1 MAEHGDPA
9 GRLSAL
15 LDRVAAVS
23 PVEAVDVM
31 ADELGVLFEAE
42 QVRFLITDLSGRAV
56 TRFGGTAAN
65 AARERQQGA
74 PHAPAV
80 LLHGTVYQEVLR
92 SQLPHLR
99 DREGGGVLLA
109 VPVTDRGDTLGV
121 LELELPVAPSGERVT
136 QVVAAGRAL
145 AHVLL
150 ACRRHTDL
158 FEWAQRTTP
167 FSLAAEIQ
175 RRLLPSAFTCESAQ
189 FTVAGWLEPANAVGG
204 DTFDYALDRDELHLS
219 ITDAVGHDVQAALL
233 ATVLVGSLRNSRRRG
248 RGLLDQARTANDA
261 LEAHSPRGE
270 FVTGQLVRVD
280 RRSGRAAIVN
290 AGHPLPLRVRD
301 GRTEELQLAV
311 DLPFGIVPGR
321 SFRAQEVALRPG
333 DRLVLLTD
341 GMLERNAAE
350 LDVGALLART
360 AGLHPREVVQ
370 ELGSEVMR
378 VTRSRLRDDATV
390 LCLDWH
396 GGPVGGREHDV
407 PVRATGRAA
416 PRTGPGQ

>member
-1 MAEHGDPA
+1 MGDRGDVTGHLP
-9 GRLSAL
+9 AL

-31 ADELGVLFEAE
+31 ADELGVLFGAE
-42 QVRFLITDLSGRAV
+42 KVCFLITDLSGRAV

-74 PHAPAV
+74 AHAPSV

-92 SQLPHLR
+92 SQRPDVR
-99 DREGGGVLLA
+99 PREGGGVLLT

-121 LELELPVAPSGERVT
+121 IELQLPVAPDAERVT

-145 AHVLL
+145 AHVVL

-175 RRLLPSAFTCESAQ
+175 RRLLPSAFTCESGQ

-204 DTFDYALDRDELHLS
+204 DTFDYALDRDDLHLS

-248 RGLLDQARTANDA
+248 RDLRDQARTANDA

-280 RRSGRAAIVN
+280 RRSGLAAIVN

-301 GRTEELQLAV
+301 GRTEELELAV
-311 DLPFGIVPGR
+311 DLPFGILPGR
-321 SFRAQEVALRPG
+321 PYRVQHVALRPG

-350 LDVGALLART
+350 LDVAALLTRT
-360 AGLHPREVVQ
+360 AALHPREVVQ

-378 VTRSRLRDDATV
+378 VTGGALRDDATV

-396 GGPVGGREHDV
+396 GGPVGGREEDV
-407 PVRATGRAA
+407 PVRGAGS
-416 PRTGPGQ
+416 GQ

>member
-1 MAEHGDPA
+1 MGDR
-9 GRLSAL
+9 GDVTGHLSAL

-31 ADELGVLFEAE
+31 ADELGVLFGAE
-42 QVRFLITDLSGRAV
+42 QVCFLITDLSGRAV

-74 PHAPAV
+74 AHAPSV

-92 SQLPHLR
+92 RQRPDVR
-99 DREGGGVLLA
+99 AREGGGVLLT

-121 LELELPVAPSGERVT
+121 IELQLPVAPDDVRVGE
-136 QVVAAGRAL
+136 VVAAGRAL
-145 AHVLL
+145 AHVVL

-175 RRLLPSAFTCESAQ
+175 RRLLPSAFTCESGQ

-204 DTFDYALDRDELHLS
+204 DTFDYALDRDDLHLS

-248 RGLLDQARTANDA
+248 RDLPDQARTANDA

-280 RRSGRAAIVN
+280 RRSGLAAIVN

-301 GRTEELQLAV
+301 GRTEELELAV
-311 DLPFGIVPGR
+311 DLPFGILPGR
-321 SFRAQEVALRPG
+321 PYRVQHVALRPG

-350 LDVGALLART
+350 LDVAALLTRT

-378 VTRSRLRDDATV
+378 VTGGALRDDATV

-396 GGPVGGREHDV
+396 GGPVGGREED
-407 PVRATGRAA
+407 A
-416 PRTGPGQ
+416 PARGAGSAR

>member
-1 MAEHGDPA
+1 MAEHAAPA
-9 GRLSAL
+9 GRLAAL
-15 LDRVAAVS
+15 VDRVATVS

-31 ADELGVLFEAE
+31 ADGLGELFGAD
-42 QVRFLITDLSGRAV
+42 QVCFLISDLSGRAV

-74 PHAPAV
+74 AHAPAV

-92 SQLPHLR
+92 TQRP
-99 DREGGGVLLA
+99 DVREKQGGGVLLT

-121 LELELPVAPSGERVT
+121 IELELPVAPDAARVAE
-136 QVVAAGRAL
+136 VLAAGRAL
-145 AHVLL
+145 AHVLIT
-150 ACRRHTDL
+150 CRRHTDL

-175 RRLLPSAFTCESAQ
+175 RRLLPSAFTCESGQ

-204 DTFDYALDRDELHLS
+204 DTFDYALDRDDLHLS

-248 RGLLDQARTANDA
+248 RDLPDQARTANDA

-280 RRSGRAAIVN
+280 RRTGVAAIVN

-301 GRTEELQLAV
+301 GRTETVELAV
-311 DLPFGIVPGR
+311 DLPFGIVPDR
-321 SFRAQEVALRPG
+321 PFRIQQVPLRPG
-333 DRLVLLTD
+333 DRLILLTD

-350 LDVGALLART
+350 LDVEALLART
-360 AGLHPREVVQ
+360 AALHPRQVVQ
-370 ELGSEVMR
+370 ELGSQVMR
-378 VTRSRLRDDATV
+378 VTGGRLRDDATV

-396 GGPVGGREHDV
+396 GGPIGGRQEDLPH
-407 PVRATGRAA
+407 PVGSTA
-416 PRTGPGQ
+416 PDAGQ

>member
-1 MAEHGDPA
+1 MGDR
-9 GRLSAL
+9 GDVTGHLSAL

-31 ADELGVLFEAE
+31 ADELGVLFGAE
-42 QVRFLITDLSGRAV
+42 QVCFLITDLSGRAV

-74 PHAPAV
+74 AHAPSV
-80 LLHGTVYQEVLR
+80 LLPGTVYQEVLR
-92 SQLPHLR
+92 SQRPDVR
-99 DREGGGVLLA
+99 DREGGGVLLT

-121 LELELPVAPSGERVT
+121 IELQLPVAPDAERVT
-136 QVVAAGRAL
+136 EVVAAGRAL
-145 AHVLL
+145 AHVVL

-175 RRLLPSAFTCESAQ
+175 RRLLPSAFTCESGQ

-204 DTFDYALDRDELHLS
+204 DTFDYALDRDDLHLS

-248 RGLLDQARTANDA
+248 RDLRDQARTANDA

-280 RRSGRAAIVN
+280 RRSGLAAIVN

-301 GRTEELQLAV
+301 GRTEELELAV
-311 DLPFGIVPGR
+311 DLPFGILPDLPYRV
-321 SFRAQEVALRPG
+321 QHVALRPG

-350 LDVGALLART
+350 LDVAALLART
-360 AGLHPREVVQ
+360 AALHPREVVQ

-378 VTRSRLRDDATV
+378 VTGGALRDDATV

-396 GGPVGGREHDV
+396 GGPVGGREEDV
-407 PVRATGRAA
+407 PVRGAGS
-416 PRTGPGQ
+416 GQ

>member
-1 MAEHGDPA
+1 MGDRGDVTGHLP
-9 GRLSAL
+9 AL

-31 ADELGVLFEAE
+31 ADELGVLFGAE
-42 QVRFLITDLSGRAV
+42 KVCFLITDLSGRAV

-74 PHAPAV
+74 AHAPSV

-92 SQLPHLR
+92 SQRPDVR
-99 DREGGGVLLA
+99 PREGGGVLLT

-121 LELELPVAPSGERVT
+121 IELQLPVAPDAERVT

-145 AHVLL
+145 AHVVL

-175 RRLLPSAFTCESAQ
+175 RRLLPSAFTCESGQ

-204 DTFDYALDRDELHLS
+204 DTFDYALDRDDLHLS

-248 RGLLDQARTANDA
+248 RDLRDQARTANDA

-280 RRSGRAAIVN
+280 RRSGLAAIVN

-301 GRTEELQLAV
+301 GRTEELELAV
-311 DLPFGIVPGR
+311 DLPFGILPGR
-321 SFRAQEVALRPG
+321 PYRVQHVALRPG

-350 LDVGALLART
+350 LDVAALLTRT
-360 AGLHPREVVQ
+360 AALHPREVVQ

-378 VTRSRLRDDATV
+378 VTGGALRDDATV

-396 GGPVGGREHDV
+396 GGPVGGREEDV
-407 PVRATGRAA
+407 PVRGAGA
-416 PRTGPGQ
+416 GQ

>member
-1 MAEHGDPA
+1 MAEHAAPA

-15 LDRVAAVS
+15 VDRVATVS

-31 ADELGVLFEAE
+31 ADGLGELFDADHVC
-42 QVRFLITDLSGRAV
+42 FLITDLSGRAV

-74 PHAPAV
+74 AHAPAV
-80 LLHGTVYQEVLR
+80 PLHGTVYQEVLR
-92 SQLPHLR
+92 TQRPDVR
-99 DREGGGVLLA
+99 DGPGGGVLLT

-121 LELELPVAPSGERVT
+121 IELELPAAPDDARVAEVL
-136 QVVAAGRAL
+136 AAGRAL
-145 AHVLL
+145 AHVLIT
-150 ACRRHTDL
+150 CRRHTDL

-175 RRLLPSAFTCESAQ
+175 RRLLPSAFTCESGQ

-204 DTFDYALDRDELHLS
+204 DTFDYALDRDDLHLS

-248 RGLLDQARTANDA
+248 RDLPDQARTANDA

-280 RRSGRAAIVN
+280 RRTGVAAIVN

-301 GRTEELQLAV
+301 GRTETVELAV

-321 SFRAQEVALRPG
+321 RFRIQEVALRPG

-350 LDVGALLART
+350 LDVEALLART
-360 AGLHPREVVQ
+360 AALHPRQVVQ

-378 VTRSRLRDDATV
+378 VTGARLRDDATV

-396 GGPVGGREHDV
+396 GGPVGGRRTDV
-407 PVRATGRAA
+407 PHPVGSTAA
-416 PRTGPGQ
+416 DAGQ